1 MDSEEATNTWRA
13 NPSLLVLL
21 NAAWLA
27 ANTHFIVFSL
37 IRLEL
42 EPTIYHSLEASTITI
57 TPSQSQW
64 SSMVY
69 DIIEMCLLPTSSD
82 SGYHGFYI
90 LYSYDYNNRMVNM
103 CVVTQYQKCVGK
115 LAHRTWHICC
125 LPDKS
130 SIILTISISTIWFY
144 EQD

>member
-42 EPTIYHSLEASTITI
+42 EPVPVFQHIS
-57 TPSQSQW
+57 
-64 SSMVY
+64 
-69 DIIEMCLLPTSSD
+69 DIVLLHTYLPFDYYSHMNIICRN
-82 SGYHGFYI
+82 HG
-90 LYSYDYNNRMVNM
+90 NRNHYWLVKD
-103 CVVTQYQKCVGK
+103 TF
-115 LAHRTWHICC
+115 L
-125 LPDKS
+125 
-130 SIILTISISTIWFY
+130 
-144 EQD
+144 

>member
-57 TPSQSQW
+57 TPPMWHRSHNEVQW
-64 SSMVY
+64 YM
-69 DIIEMCLLPTSSD
+69 
-82 SGYHGFYI
+82 
-90 LYSYDYNNRMVNM
+90 
-103 CVVTQYQKCVGK
+103 
-115 LAHRTWHICC
+115 
-125 LPDKS
+125 
-130 SIILTISISTIWFY
+130 IS
-144 EQD
+144 